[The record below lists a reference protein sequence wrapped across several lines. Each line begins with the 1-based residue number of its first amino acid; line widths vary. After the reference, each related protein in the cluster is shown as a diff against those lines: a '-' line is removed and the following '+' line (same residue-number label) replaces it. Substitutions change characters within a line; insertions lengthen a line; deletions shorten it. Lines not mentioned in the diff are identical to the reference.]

1 MSWPDV
7 IVVGGGAAGMMAAVT
22 AARLGAAVTL
32 IERNQKVGRKLYI
45 TGKGR
50 CNVTNHCSPEEV
62 RAATPRNGKFLYSA
76 LEHTPPAWVEDFFEA
91 LGVPLKVERGNR
103 VFPASDRSIDII
115 DALFFELKR
124 LNVTMTTWQ
133 RVSSVTLKDGAVS
146 GVEIGTARDK
156 WGWGEPC
163 KAVIL
168 ATGGLSY
175 PATGSTGDG
184 LWMVEE
190 LGHTLVD
197 IKPSL
202 VPLESPDPFCAQ
214 MQGLALKNVTL
225 TVKNG
230 KKKTVYQEQ
239 GELLFT
245 HFGLS
250 GPLVLSASAHMR
262 DFEKDQ
268 YTCAI
273 DLKPALDE
281 ATLDA
286 RLVRELSAGANKDM
300 DNLLGA
306 LAPRLLV
313 PVLLERADIPGNKKA
328 HDLTKQER
336 RRLLELFKCFSVAV
350 SGPRPGDEAII
361 TSGGVKVSEV
371 DPRTMGSKKVPGL
384 FFAGEMLDVDAYTGG
399 FNLQIAWATG
409 RAAGEGAAAYLG
421 ESDESKQF

>member
-1 MSWPDV
+1 
-7 IVVGGGAAGMMAAVT
+7 MMAAIC
-22 AARLGAAVTL
+22 AARQGASVTL
-32 IERNQKVGRKLYI
+32 VERNQKVGRKLYI

-76 LEHTPPAWVEDFFEA
+76 LERTPPAWVEAFFEE
-91 LGVPLKVERGNR
+91 LGVKLKVERGSR
-103 VFPASDRSIDII
+103 VFPASDKSADII

-124 LNVTMTTWQ
+124 LNVSIVHD
-133 RVSSVTLKDGAVS
+133 RVSGLCLRDGRVRAVEMGEGRELS
-146 GVEIGTARDK
+146 GI
-156 WGWGEPC
+156 PC

-184 LWMVEE
+184 LWMAEE

-202 VPLESPDPFCAQ
+202 APLESPDPFCAQ

-262 DFEKDQ
+262 NFDKEQ

-281 ATLDA
+281 AALDA
-286 RLVRELSAGANKDM
+286 RLVRELAAGANKDM

-313 PVLLERADIPGNKKA
+313 PVLLERADIPNHKKA

-336 RRLLELFKCFSVAV
+336 RRLLERFKCFTVAV
-350 SGPRPGDEAII
+350 AGPRPIDEAII

-371 DPRTMGSKKVPGL
+371 DPKTMQSKNVPGL

-409 RAAGEGAAAYLG
+409 RAAGEGAVKYLEETHG
-421 ESDESKQF
+421 AKEF

>member
-1 MSWPDV
+1 MNWPDIV
-7 IVVGGGAAGMMAAVT
+7 VVGGGAAGMMAAIA
-22 AARLGAAVTL
+22 AARQGAAVTL

-62 RAATPRNGKFLYSA
+62 RAAVPRNAKFLYSA
-76 LEHTPPAWVEDFFEA
+76 LEHTPPAWVEEFFES

-103 VFPASDRSIDII
+103 VFPVSDKSADII

-124 LNVTMTTWQ
+124 LKIPVVND
-133 RVSSVTLKDGAVS
+133 RVSNICLRDGAVCA
-146 GVEIGTARDK
+146 VEMGEGKALTGT
-156 WGWGEPC
+156 PC
-163 KAVIL
+163 KAAVL

-184 LWMVEE
+184 LWMAEE

-202 VPLESPDPFCAQ
+202 VPLESPDPFCAR

-281 ATLDA
+281 PTLDA
-286 RLVRELSAGANKDM
+286 RLIRELTAGANRDM
-300 DNLLGA
+300 DNLLGT

-313 PVLLERADIPGNKKA
+313 PVLLDRAAIPGDKKA

-336 RRLLELFKCFSVAV
+336 RRLLELFKCFTVSV
-350 SGPRPGDEAII
+350 SGPRPVDEAII

-409 RAAGEGAAAYLG
+409 RAAGEGAAGHVLAGQAFL
-421 ESDESKQF
+421 S